1 MAWWISAMGSLGKLP
16 SWRPGATGKRK
27 PRLPPAV
34 ARPPPSMPMK
44 PILSHV
50 PRRKGWNS
58 MLPTRDQAGAQASMA
73 DRRFIE
79 SPRGLNLRCAAALE
93 PRCQFFQRRFADH
106 FVSYLFVA
114 NATAHGFVELRQEVK
129 GNVRGLEIPAFSM
142 TEIMHQ
148 RPQSRLSRRR
158 NRRPTLCG
166 LRGVHSC
173 KHTHGNRLRVTFH
186 AGNLPSKE
194 YAAVAL

>member
-1 MAWWISAMGSLGKLP
+1 MERMAWWISAMGSLGKLP
-16 SWRPGATGKRK
+16 SWPRPGATGKRK

-34 ARPPPSMPMK
+34 ARPPPSNPMK

-50 PRRKGWNS
+50 ARRKGRNN

-79 SPRGLNLRCAAALE
+79 SPCGFNSSWAAILE

-114 NATAHGFVELRQEVK
+114 NAAPHSFVELRQKVK

-158 NRRPTLCG
+158 NRHPTLCG
-166 LRGVHSC
+166 LRDVHSR
-173 KHTHGNRLRVTFH
+173 KHTHGN
-186 AGNLPSKE
+186 
-194 YAAVAL
+194 